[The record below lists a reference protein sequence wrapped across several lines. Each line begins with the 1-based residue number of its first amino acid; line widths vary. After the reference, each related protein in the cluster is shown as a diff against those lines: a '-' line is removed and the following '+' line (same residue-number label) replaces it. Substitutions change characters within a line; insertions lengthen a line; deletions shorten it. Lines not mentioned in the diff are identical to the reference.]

1 MSGQSFCLVD
11 CNNFYVSCERV
22 FNPKLENKPV
32 VILSNNDG
40 CIISRSNEAKEL
52 GIDMGAPLF
61 EVEHLIRKYN
71 VEVFSSNYT
80 LYGDMSDR
88 IMTTLE
94 MMVPDIE
101 LYSID
106 EAFLV
111 VPENNKHRE
120 DLGQSIKNIVKQNIG
135 IPVSVGM
142 GETKTLAK
150 VANKIAKKYKKFEGV
165 LDIISHPKID
175 KVLDFTKVGDVWGV
189 GRKYAELLNSN
200 GIFNALQLRDAP
212 DNWVKKAMTITGL
225 KTVYE
230 LRGISC
236 IKLEQ
241 VSPDRKTIV
250 RSGSFSRPT
259 SSLKELKE
267 AVAFYISRAAEKLRE
282 QELIASHL
290 RVFLST
296 NYFNPNEPQYN
307 NSAIIQLPISTSF
320 TPELIANGLKIL
332 ERIYKPN
339 FMYKKA
345 GVMFSGI
352 LNENKVQL
360 NLFTYR
366 DSEKEKQLMEAVDKI
381 NRRFGNGKIQFGATG
396 LEREWKSRA
405 ARLSPFYTTRWSD
418 IPVAKTWI

>member
-1 MSGQSFCLVD
+1 MESNQSFCLVD

-32 VILSNNDG
+32 VVLSNNDG

-52 GIDMGAPLF
+52 GIDMGVPLF
-61 EVEHLIRKYN
+61 EVEHLINKYN

-80 LYGDMSDR
+80 LYGDMSNR
-88 IMTTLE
+88 IMNTLE
-94 MMVPDIE
+94 MLVPDIE

-106 EAFLV
+106 EAFLL
-111 VPENNKHRE
+111 VPDNNNYRE
-120 DLGQSIKNIVKQNIG
+120 ELGQSIKSIVKQHIG

-150 VANKIAKKYKKFEGV
+150 VANRIAKKYKKFDGV
-165 LDIISHPKID
+165 LDITAHPKID
-175 KVLDFTKVGDVWGV
+175 KVLDFTKVGDVWGI
-189 GRKYAELLNSN
+189 GRKYADMLNTN

-212 DNWVKKAMTITGL
+212 DNWVKRSMTITGL

-282 QELIASHL
+282 QDLITSHL

-307 NSAIIQLPISTSF
+307 NSAIIQLPIATSF
-320 TPELIANGLKIL
+320 TPELIQYGLKL
-332 ERIYKPN
+332 LDRIYKPN
-339 FMYKKA
+339 YMYKKA
-345 GVMFSGI
+345 GIMFSG
-352 LNENKVQL
+352 LLTENKVQL

-381 NRRFGNGKIQFGATG
+381 NRKFGSGKIQFGAAG
-396 LEREWKSRA
+396 LEKKWKSRA
-405 ARLSPFYTTRWSD
+405 AKRSPFYTTRWSD
-418 IPVAKTWI
+418 IPIAKA